1 MGFNYLVMINFF
13 QAIVIGLLQGFTE
26 LFPISS
32 LGHAI
37 LIPSLFGWEEVYSNQ
52 SVGTSFY
59 VSFAVLIHLATTVAI
74 IIFYRKEWAKIIK
87 GFFSSIKK
95 QSITNP
101 HEKLAWLLIFATIP
115 AGLVAIIFSNTLE
128 EQFAEPLSAA
138 IFLTINGF
146 VLLFGA
152 YLHKR
157 NKTKRQDFSLES
169 TAKNTNQISL
179 KRSGIIGISQVA
191 ALFAG
196 ISRSGVTMVGGLVSG
211 LDSEDAARFSFL
223 LSTPIILGA
232 AIYKLP
238 DFLDAS
244 MADARPEMLVGGIAA
259 AFAAYFSVKFLDRY
273 FRTRSLMPFAI
284 YCLVFGALMII
295 FELTKA

>member
-1 MGFNYLVMINFF
+1 VINFF
-13 QAIVIGLLQGFTE
+13 QAIIIGLLQGFTE

-37 LIPSLFGWEEVYSNQ
+37 LIPSLLGWEEVYSNEA
-52 SVGTSFY
+52 VGTSFY
-59 VSFAVLIHLATTVAI
+59 VSFAVLVHLATTIAI
-74 IIFYRKEWAKIIK
+74 IFFYRKEWAKIIK
-87 GFFSSIKK
+87 GFFGSIKNR
-95 QSITNP
+95 SITNP
-101 HEKLAWLLIFATIP
+101 HEKLAWLLLFATIP
-115 AGLVAIIFSNTLE
+115 AGLIGVVFNVVLE
-128 EQFAEPLSAA
+128 EQFTEPLSAA

-146 VLLFGA
+146 ILLFGA

-157 NKTKRQDFSLES
+157 NQTKRQDYSLES
-169 TAKNTNQISL
+169 TARNTDKISL
-179 KRSGIIGISQVA
+179 KRSGIIGVSQVG

-238 DFLDAS
+238 DFFHAG
-244 MADARPEMLVGGIAA
+244 MAESRPEMLVGGVVAG
-259 AFAAYFSVKFLDRY
+259 FAAYFSVKFLDRY
-273 FRTRSLMPFAI
+273 FRTRSLLPFAI
-284 YCLVFGALMII
+284 YCLVFGAFMIF
-295 FELTKA
+295 FETTKATL